1 MRISTNSIFN
11 GASSRL
17 MEQQSKLDKISMQVS
32 SGRKMISPSDD
43 PVASAQ
49 VLEVQQSSAINTQ
62 YAKNR
67 LSLQSTL
74 GIVDGTLSTITETL
88 QSINEQVISAGNGV
102 LSSDQLSYIG
112 SALEG
117 QYNQLLALANST
129 DGAGHYLF
137 AGQNTDIKPFAV
149 SNGVV
154 SYQGAQEQVSVKVD
168 TFRSMDI
175 SINGESLFP
184 NNADFF
190 NKLKSTI
197 DVLKSGSASA
207 SSRQTSLAELATSLN
222 SAMNQVNNSRASVG
236 TRMQEID
243 SLNSLGSDKDLS
255 YGQTLSSLKDLDY
268 NKALSDLARQQMI
281 LQAAQ
286 KTFAQTNNLSLFNF
300 IG

>member
-1 MRISTNSIFN
+1 MRISTNSVFN
-11 GASSRL
+11 GATSRL

-67 LSLQSTL
+67 LSLQNTL
-74 GIVDGTLSTITETL
+74 GIVDGTLSTITESL

-137 AGQNTDIKPFAV
+137 SGQNTDTKPFAV

-222 SAMNQVNNSRASVG
+222 SSMNQVNNSHASVG

-286 KTFAQTNNLSLFNF
+286 KTFSQTNNLSLFNF